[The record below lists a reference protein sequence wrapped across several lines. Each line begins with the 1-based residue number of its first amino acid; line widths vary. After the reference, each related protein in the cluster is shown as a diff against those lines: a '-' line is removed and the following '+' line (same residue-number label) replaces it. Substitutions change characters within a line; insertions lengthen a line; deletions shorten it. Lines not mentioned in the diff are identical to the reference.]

1 VRPNLRSLATP
12 KVRNIIGDADGM
24 SAKAML
30 ARMPQTSAD
39 LDALRA
45 AIANNPIY
53 DGVLISKDRR
63 TAAIV
68 AEFKA
73 DGLGFGAIR
82 DHVMAAIAP
91 FKDGTVTFMVTGQP
105 IFLAALEKYS
115 DRMGFLLPIA
125 IVVIGLLHFEA
136 FRTVQGLV
144 LPLVTALLAVVWGI
158 GIMTIVGMQLDP
170 FSNITPILIIA
181 VAAGHAVQILKR
193 YYESYGHFIRE
204 ETEPRIASEKAV
216 IEAVTAI
223 GPVMVA
229 AGFVACMS
237 FLSLLIF
244 DIQSIRTFGTFAAL
258 GVASALVIELT
269 FIPAVRAM
277 LPPPSLKTVNR
288 EHATTAWDRMV
299 MALAGLVLGPRRGL
313 VIGAGVVVALA
324 AIFGTSLIHYDNSL
338 RAFFTT
344 DQQHRIDDAA
354 MNERL
359 AGTNTLYVLIEGQG
373 EDAMKEPAVLKAM
386 LATQA
391 LLAKDPLV
399 GATISI
405 ADFVARM
412 NRAMNGD
419 DPKFATIPDSN
430 ALVSQYLLLYAM
442 SGDQGDF
449 NVYVDPGYR
458 NAVIQ
463 AFVKTDSSA
472 HVAALERQLTP
483 FVHQAFPPDVRVRLA
498 GSITTPTAMSD
509 MIVSGKIQNIA
520 SIAAV
525 VFVIGSLMFRSM
537 LAGLLLLVPLAMSG
551 LVNFGLMGF
560 TGIPLQIATAT
571 VAALAIGVGA
581 DYAIYFTYR
590 LRDEIRQGHA
600 FDEAVRRTYAT
611 AGKATLYVATA
622 VGGGYATL
630 IFSYGF
636 NIHLWLGTM
645 IALAMIV
652 SALSALTLYPA
663 LLLRLKPRFVFGGAP
678 ITKAVPATLVVL
690 VAALGLATHQPARAE
705 EIDATEIMRKNYA
718 VTHFPD
724 SSLEATFTLTEPNGE
739 TRVRK
744 ATGITKSDSQ
754 ESGTKR
760 LTRFVQPADIEGL
773 TILSHENVGRDDD
786 IWVYLPAMRKT
797 RRLAAG
803 DKRDS
808 FAGTDFSHGD
818 VIGYKVDEWNHR
830 FVKREKFRDA
840 DCAVIESIPKDDT
853 VKANTGYGKR
863 LTWVRLDNFIIV
875 KARLYDENNKILKVF
890 KTKRLKQVD
899 AKANLWQPM
908 YMDMKNEQTG
918 HRSVIEYTKYEV
930 NTGVDDAKFSPT
942 SLDAGD

>member
-1 VRPNLRSLATP
+1 
-12 KVRNIIGDADGM
+12 M

-30 ARMPQTSAD
+30 ERLPKTSSD

-82 DHVMAAIAP
+82 DRVMAAIAP
-91 FKDGTVTFMVTGQP
+91 FKDDSVAFMVTGQP

-144 LPLVTALLAVVWGI
+144 LPLVTALLAVVWGV
-158 GIMTIVGMQLDP
+158 GIMTVFGMHIDP
-170 FSNITPILIIA
+170 FSNVTPILIIA

-193 YYESYGHFIRE
+193 YYESYGHFVRE
-204 ETEPRIASEKAV
+204 ETNPRVASEKAV
-216 IEAVTAI
+216 IEAVAAI

-277 LPPPSLKTVNR
+277 LPPPSVKTVNR

-299 MALAGLVLGPRRGL
+299 MALARLVLGSRQGL
-313 VIGAGVVVALA
+313 VIAGGAAVALVAILGA
-324 AIFGTSLIHYDNSL
+324 ARIHYDNSL

-344 DQQHRIDDAA
+344 DQPHRIDDAA

-359 AGTNTLYVLIEGQG
+359 AGTNTLYVLIEGQSD
-373 EDAMKEPAVLKAM
+373 DAMKDPAVMKAM

-419 DPKFATIPDSN
+419 DPKFATIPDSKE
-430 ALVSQYLLLYAM
+430 LVSQYLLLYAM

-472 HVAALERQLTP
+472 HVAALERELTP

-520 SIAAV
+520 SIALV
-525 VFVIGSLMFRSM
+525 VFVIGSLMFRSVA
-537 LAGLLLLVPLAMSG
+537 AGLLLLVPLAMAG

-590 LRDEIRQGHA
+590 LRDEIRAGYSL
-600 FDEAVRRTYAT
+600 DDAVRRTYAT

-636 NIHLWLGTM
+636 NIHLWLGIM

-663 LLLRLKPRFVFGGAP
+663 LLLRLKPRFVFGGSPLA
-678 ITKAVPATLVVL
+678 KVAPATL
-690 VAALGLATHQPARAE
+690 ALLATAFGLATYQPARAE

-718 VTHFPD
+718 TTHFPD
-724 SSLEATFTLTEPNGE
+724 STVEATFTLTEPNGDA
-739 TRVRK
+739 RIRK
-744 ATGITKSDSQ
+744 AVGLTRTEAGGA
-754 ESGTKR
+754 GTMR
-760 LTRFVQPADIEGL
+760 LTRFVHPMDIAGMA
-773 TILSHENVGRDDD
+773 ILSHENVGRDDD

-797 RRLAAG
+797 RRLAGG

-808 FAGTDFSHGD
+808 FAGTDFTHGD
-818 VIGYKVDEWNHR
+818 VIGYKVEEWTHR
-830 FVKREKFRDA
+830 FVKREVKDGI
-840 DCAVIESIPKDDT
+840 DCVIIESTPRDDR
-853 VKANTGYGKR
+853 VKASYGYSKR
-863 LTWVRLDNFIIV
+863 ISWVSLDHFMFIV
-875 KARLYDENNKILKVF
+875 GEFYDEDGKLF
-890 KTKRLKQVD
+890 KTYASKRIEQID
-899 AKANLWQPM
+899 AKANIWQPM
-908 YMDMKNEQTG
+908 YIEMKNVETG
-918 HRSVIEYTKYEV
+918 HSSSIEYTKYVV
-930 NTGVDDAKFSPT
+930 NTGVDDAKFAPSA
-942 SLDAGD
+942 LDVSE